1 MNFISPSE
9 LNQLI
14 NSSDELAVI
23 DVRDQGEFGKEH
35 ILLCAN
41 IPLSHLE
48 IKVPVLIPRKGSH
61 IVICDF
67 EGEL

>member
-14 NSSDELAVI
+14 NSSDEIAVI
-23 DVRDQGEFGKEH
+23 DVREQGEFGREH

-48 IKVPVLIPRKGSH
+48 IKVPVLISRKIGRAH
-61 IVICDF
+61 V
-67 EGEL
+67 